1 MSVQSRKRVYI
12 QEVCTRDGFQAEAR
26 FVPTQDKVALIN
38 QLSQTG
44 LALIEVS
51 SFTSPKA
58 IPMLADAEEVFLRIE
73 RRSGVEYS
81 ALVPNLKGCER
92 ALAANATML
101 TLVMSASESHSRA
114 NLKMSSEQSL
124 SQFASI
130 TAAARGKVKINA
142 AVSTVFGCPFEGDV
156 PVDHVLDVITR
167 LVALEIRHITL
178 SDTTGMANPA
188 QVRHL
193 FDAVLERWPAVTF
206 TAHFHDTRAMGL
218 ANVVAAL
225 DSGVT
230 HFDASLGG
238 LGGCPFAPGAT
249 GNICTEDL
257 VHMLECMGYDTG
269 VNLEALLTA
278 ARSLPKIVGHDVPGH
293 LIKAG
298 PSSRRYS
305 LSDASRQ

>member
-1 MSVQSRKRVYI
+1 MRAPRRKRVYI

-26 FVPTQDKVALIN
+26 FVPTPEKVALIDR
-38 QLSQTG
+38 LSRTG

-51 SFTSPKA
+51 SFSSPKA
-58 IPMLADAEEVFLRIE
+58 IPMLADAEEVFRRIE
-73 RRSGVEYS
+73 RRSDVEYS
-81 ALVPNLKGCER
+81 ALVPNVKGCQR

-101 TLVMSASESHSRA
+101 NVVISASESHNRA
-114 NLKMSSEQSL
+114 NLKMSSDQSL

-130 TAAARGKVKINA
+130 TEAARGKVKISA
-142 AVSTVFGCPFEGDV
+142 SVATAFGCPFEGDV
-156 PVDHVLDVITR
+156 PVDRVLEIINR
-167 LVALEIRHITL
+167 LVALEIGHIAL

-188 QVRHL
+188 QVRRL
-193 FDAVLERWPAVTF
+193 FDVVIPRWPAVTF

-225 DSGVT
+225 ESGVT

-249 GNICTEDL
+249 GNICTEDM

-269 VNLEALLTA
+269 VNLEALLSA
-278 ARSLPKIVGHDVPGH
+278 ARSLPGIVGHDVPGH

-305 LSDASRQ
+305 ISDAARQ